1 MYVCICKGVTEKTIQ
16 EAAKSGVNDY
26 KSLRDKTGV
35 ASQCGKCGSDA
46 KKLPQATRYFP
57 IKLSFAIT
65 GLKGYLLTER
75 SNRLLVFG
83 IFVEGEPK

>member
-1 MYVCICKGVTEKTIQ
+1 MLLLRLEGSADMYVCICKGVTEKTIQ

-46 KKLPQATRYFP
+46 KNCLRQH
-57 IKLSFAIT
+57 AI
-65 GLKGYLLTER
+65 
-75 SNRLLVFG
+75 SQ
-83 IFVEGEPK
+83 

>member
-46 KKLPQATRYFP
+46 KNCLRQQKDKKGQMKNKKLEKQQENLNM
-57 IKLSFAIT
+57 KN
-65 GLKGYLLTER
+65 K
-75 SNRLLVFG
+75 N
-83 IFVEGEPK
+83 